1 MNVKYTDIN
10 CQDAAKSIGVST
22 ATIQGWCRNNLIN
35 FVDIGDGNKKPR
47 YMISEQEVN
56 YLKSLIKH
64 HGKKKAM
71 LYYDKHQNA
80 IPTANEVEGEWIKM
94 EGEPLVIETPVVEAK
109 RVQFNCDIS
118 AEDKQIID
126 SECEKRGMTR
136 TNYIHML
143 LNKSAVSDEIE
154 DNIPTRKPF
163 DKDELVATIS
173 YIQDIKERLEDIEA
187 EKNQLLNELEL
198 TKKELIESL

>member
-56 YLKSLIKH
+56 YLHSLVKS
-64 HGKKKAM
+64 HGIRMAM
-71 LYYDKHQNA
+71 LFYNKNKNA
-80 IPTANEVEGEWIKM
+80 FEGESVM
-94 EGEPLVIETPVVEAK
+94 EEEPVVVETPVEEPK
-109 RVQFNCDIS
+109 KVQFNCDIPV
-118 AEDKQIID
+118 EDKQVID
-126 SECEKRGMTR
+126 QECEKLGLTR
-136 TNYIHML
+136 ANYIHML
-143 LNKSAVSDEIE
+143 INKKDSVPEKTEE
-154 DNIPTRKPF
+154 DIPTRKPF
-163 DKDELVATIS
+163 DKEEAMATLS
-173 YIQDIKERLEDIEA
+173 YIQDIKERLNDIEA

-198 TKKELIESL
+198 MKKELIESL

>member
-56 YLKSLIKH
+56 YLHSLVKS
-64 HGKKKAM
+64 HGVRKAM
-71 LYYDKHQNA
+71 PFYNKNKNA
-80 IPTANEVEGEWIKM
+80 FEGESVM
-94 EGEPLVIETPVVEAK
+94 EEESVVVETPVEEPK
-109 RVQFNCDIS
+109 KVQFNCDIPV
-118 AEDKQIID
+118 EDKQVID
-126 SECEKRGMTR
+126 QECEKLGLTR
-136 TNYIHML
+136 ANYIHML
-143 LNKSAVSDEIE
+143 LNKKDVPVVQTEE
-154 DNIPTRKPF
+154 DIPTRKPF
-163 DKDELVATIS
+163 DKEEAMATLS

-187 EKNQLLNELEL
+187 EKNQLLNELESM
-198 TKKELIESL
+198 KKELIESL